1 MLAKP
6 KLILKSLVEQL
17 QIQVGKARIP
27 RILLGTSPF
36 VGAGQFGSRATFYY
50 KHFYENPENIVKI
63 IFKAVDL
70 GVMGVQVLPLPRIFD
85 ALRAAER
92 ELGEK
97 LTIVGTIG
105 PEDPLGNIKDYQ
117 QFKTAAML
125 LHGQITDRRNTRE
138 ISKLL
143 NEVHATN
150 CLAGLATHFPSS
162 TLNWLLETNL
172 DIDLV
177 MLPFNR
183 MGMFMDAEPAKI
195 VETIRRLRKP
205 VIGKKVLAA
214 GYLPPKDALNYV
226 AQQGCIDI
234 VALGVAS
241 EKEAEETLS
250 AAAAA
255 FSGRINV

>member
-1 MLAKP
+1 MIK
-6 KLILKSLVEQL
+6 QL
-17 QIQVGKARIP
+17 QIQIGKAKVP

-36 VGAGQFGSRATFYY
+36 IGAGQFGSRAAFYY
-50 KHFYENPENIVKI
+50 RHFYENPENIVKI
-63 IFKAVDL
+63 ICKAVDL
-70 GVMGVQVLPLPRIFD
+70 GVTGVQVLPLPRIFS
-85 ALRAAER
+85 ALNAAER

-105 PEDPLGNIKDYQ
+105 PENPLGNIKEFQ
-117 QFKTAAML
+117 QFKTVAML

-138 ISKLL
+138 IEKLL

-162 TLNWLLETNL
+162 TLNWLKEASL
-172 DIDLV
+172 DVDLV
-177 MLPFNR
+177 MLPFNQ
-183 MGMFMDAEPAKI
+183 MGMFMDAEPTKI
-195 VETIRRLRKP
+195 AEKIRRLRKP
-205 VIGKKVLAA
+205 IIGKKVLAA
-214 GYLPPKDALNYV
+214 GYLHPKDALNYV
-226 AQQGCIDI
+226 AKQGCIDI

-255 FSGRINV
+255 FSGTLKV